1 MFPKRTVPKKMF
13 PQTSHYRED
22 DDRPQAPGGNTR
34 ASRSLRLLVAALGAF
49 APLSAADWPVWLGPN
64 GDNSSSETGWL
75 KDWGDTG
82 PPRLFEKSIGE
93 GYSAIAVARGH
104 LILFHR
110 EGKALLVDS
119 LDPSSGERQW
129 RFRYQTDYV
138 DRYGYNGGPRCSP
151 VVDTDASAARVYT
164 LGPKGVLHA
173 LELATGKK
181 AWSHDLPRE
190 FELEPNFFGVGA
202 APVLYGDRLFVNLG
216 GTDRGTGFTFALE
229 KSSGRLVWKSRTG
242 GGAYAAGRV
251 AEIDG
256 ARQLFIYHRL
266 GVSCFDPESGDEK
279 WVFPWR
285 SRIYDSVNATTPV
298 VSGDIV
304 FVSAAY
310 RTGSAALRVKKGSF
324 EVLWQDDPAAR
335 EKIMESHWSNVNL
348 VGGHL
353 YGFSGRHESE
363 ARLTCVELESGKVR
377 WRWGSYLGRG
387 SMLYSDG
394 HFIALGERG
403 DLALLR
409 LSPRGHEEVE
419 RLERVLRYP
428 AWTPPTL
435 AGGRLYLRDESRLIC
450 MDLRARKLRRVSG
463 MTSEKTDAEA
473 KETDS

>member
-1 MFPKRTVPKKMF
+1 MFRDK
-13 PQTSHYRED
+13 SYYRED
-22 DDRPQAPGGNTR
+22 SDSPQPPTLGG
-34 ASRSLRLLVAALGAF
+34 LLLLFAVAAGF
-49 APLSAADWPVWLGPN
+49 FCAPLTAADWPVWLGPN
-64 GDNSSSETGWL
+64 GDNSSTETGWL
-75 KDWGDTG
+75 KDWRDAG

-93 GYSAIAVARGH
+93 GYSAIVVARGH

-110 EGKALLVDS
+110 QGETMLVESLEPRRGKS
-119 LDPSSGERQW
+119 QW
-129 RFRYQTDYV
+129 RFRYPTDYR

-151 VVDTDASAARVYT
+151 IVDTEATVERVYT

-173 LELATGKK
+173 LELATGKRL
-181 AWSHDLPRE
+181 WSRDLPEE
-190 FELEPNFFGVGA
+190 FDLGENFFGVGA
-202 APVLYGDRLFVNLG
+202 VPILDGGRLIVNLG
-216 GTDRGTGFTFALE
+216 GTDAGSGVTLALE
-229 KSSGRLVWKSRTG
+229 KSSGSLLWKSGTG

-256 ARQLFIYHRL
+256 ARQLFIFHRF
-266 GVSCFDPESGDEK
+266 GVSCFDPGNGREK

-285 SRIYDSVNATTPV
+285 SRIHDSVNATTPI

-310 RTGSAALRVKKGSF
+310 GTGSAALRVKKDSF
-324 EVLWQDDPAAR
+324 EVVWQDDRASR

-348 VGGHL
+348 VEGHL

-363 ARLTCVELESGKVR
+363 STLTCVELDTGKVR

-409 LSPRGHEEVE
+409 LSPEGHEEIQ
-419 RLERVLRYP
+419 RLRRVLNHP

-435 AGGRLYLRDESRLIC
+435 AGGLLYLRDESRLIC
-450 MDLRARKLRRVSG
+450 MDLRGKKPKRVSG
-463 MTSEKTDAEA
+463 KTG
-473 KETDS
+473 ETDTAINDTDL